1 MNENLLKY
9 IIIFAVVVLV
19 AYVIIKNWETLK
31 NISKIEDLRKRLL
44 TTVLF
49 IAVYRLGSHILLPGV
64 DADMLTNLQRQTSS
78 GLLSLLDMFSG
89 GAFSNASIFALG
101 IMPYISASIVLQLL
115 TIAVPS
121 FQKLQKEGESGRMKI
136 NQYTRYLTLIIL
148 IVQGPSYLLNL
159 KYQVGANVIP
169 VEWSWFMITSTL
181 ILAAGSSFILWLGE
195 RITDKGIGNGV
206 SFIIMVGIIAR
217 FPSAFMQELA
227 SRMSALGAT
236 GGGLVMFL
244 FEIVVLLLAT
254 AGTIMLVQGVR
265 KVPVQYAKRIEG
277 GRQIG
282 GARQYIPLKVNVANV
297 MPIIFA
303 QAIMFIPIAI
313 VGTGEQSGFWL
324 KLMDTDGWVYNVIYA
339 VLIIAFTIF
348 YTAVTIN
355 PQQMA
360 EDLKRNNGFIPGVKP
375 GKPTADYIDTVMSR
389 ITWPGALFLTIVAVM
404 PAFARLFGVN
414 QAFAQF
420 FGGTSLIILVGVVL
434 DTLQQIESH
443 LLMRH
448 YDGLLKTGRIKGRSG
463 LNAY

>member
-1 MNENLLKY
+1 MDSNINLLTY
-9 IIIFAVVVLV
+9 IIILSTVVLV
-19 AYVIIKNWETLK
+19 AYVVIKNWETLK
-31 NISKIEDLRKRLL
+31 NISKIEDLRKRIL

-49 IAVYRLGSHILLPGV
+49 IAVYRLGSHILLPGI
-64 DADMLTNLQRQTSS
+64 DADMLINLRRQTSS
-78 GLLSLLDMFSG
+78 GLLQLLDMFSG

-136 NQYTRYLTLIIL
+136 NQYTRYLTLVIL
-148 IVQGPSYLLNL
+148 AIQGPSYLFNL
-159 KYQVGANVIP
+159 RHQIP
-169 VEWSWFMITSTL
+169 GFEPPISWSVYMMMSTV
-181 ILAAGSSFILWLGE
+181 ILAGGSSFILWLGE

-206 SFIIMVGIIAR
+206 SFIIMIGIIAR
-217 FPSAFMQELA
+217 FPSAFMQELT
-227 SRMSALGAT
+227 SRMAGAA
-236 GGGLVMFL
+236 GGGLIMFL
-244 FEIVVLLLAT
+244 FEIIALLLVT
-254 AGTIMLVQGVR
+254 AATIMLVQGVR
-265 KVPVQYAKRIEG
+265 KIPVQYARRIEG

-282 GARQYIPLKVNVANV
+282 GARQYIPLKVNAANV

-303 QAIMFIPIAI
+303 QAVMFIPIAFI
-313 VGTGEQSGFWL
+313 GTSEPTGFAM
-324 KLMDTDGWVYNVIYA
+324 KLIDTDGWVYNLIYA

-348 YTAVTIN
+348 YTAVTVN

-360 EDLKRNNGFIPGVKP
+360 DDLKRNNGFIPGVKP

-389 ITWPGALFLTIVAVM
+389 ITWPGALFLTMVAVM

-420 FGGTSLIILVGVVL
+420 FGGTSLIILIGVVL
-434 DTLQQIESH
+434 DTLQQVESH

-448 YDGLLKTGRIKGRSG
+448 YDGLLKTGRIKGRAG
-463 LNAY
+463 V